1 MFQQIRLRT
10 AGVLMTVTLLLAA
23 CAGTPQTPSRPAPK
37 PETAPVVCPQL
48 QTPAPAAAACP
59 ACPAAPAC
67 AACPVC
73 PTVPAPEAKPL
84 PPKLQPAEWSALEGW
99 QDDDLRE
106 SLPAL
111 RASCSAVANKPGWGE
126 PCAALVMLDPNDR
139 GAVRAFYEAFF
150 RPWQLLNG
158 DGSDQGLI
166 TGYYEPLLKASRSRG
181 GAYRHAIHAVP
192 DDLLVI
198 DLSSI
203 NPDLKNMRLRGRLEG
218 RKVVPYWSRAELDAR
233 AAELDRKALFW
244 AADALDVFFLQVQ
257 GSGQV
262 ELPDG
267 SRVRVGYADQ
277 NGHPY
282 ASIGRWLVDQGE
294 LKLEQASMQGIRDWA
309 RANPSRVPALLAA
322 NPSYVFFRELP
333 IGKQAPGLP
342 EGPLGALGVPIA
354 GGRVVAVDPRAVP
367 LGAPVWLS
375 TTRPNSSQP
384 LRRLMMAQDTGGAIK
399 GGVRA
404 DFFWGFGPEAG
415 AQAGRMKQQGRM
427 WVLLPNGVTPGN

>member
-1 MFQQIRLRT
+1 MRFKSRAHQADCTDGVTGLQEAVHADPTQPT
-10 AGVLMTVTLLLAA
+10 AS
-23 CAGTPQTPSRPAPK
+23 AGTV
-37 PETAPVVCPQL
+37 E
-48 QTPAPAAAACP
+48 
-59 ACPAAPAC
+59 
-67 AACPVC
+67 
-73 PTVPAPEAKPL
+73 
-84 PPKLQPAEWSALEGW
+84 
-99 QDDDLRE
+99 
-106 SLPAL
+106 
-111 RASCSAVANKPGWGE
+111 
-126 PCAALVMLDPNDR
+126 
-139 GAVRAFYEAFF
+139 
-150 RPWQLLNG
+150 
-158 DGSDQGLI
+158 
-166 TGYYEPLLKASRSRG
+166 
-181 GAYRHAIHAVP
+181 
-192 DDLLVI
+192 
-198 DLSSI
+198 
-203 NPDLKNMRLRGRLEG
+203 
-218 RKVVPYWSRAELDAR
+218 
-233 AAELDRKALFW
+233 DRKALFW

-294 LKLEQASMQGIRDWA
+294 LKLEQASMQGIREWA

-399 GGVRA
+399 GIIVVEISGPSVSTMMGIVVDSVSEVVQIRGDDIEETPKFGAKLDTEYILGMAKTEGHVKILLDIDRVLTA
-404 DFFWGFGPEAG
+404 DELSLALK
-415 AQAGRMKQQGRM
+415 AA
-427 WVLLPNGVTPGN
+427 

>member
-1 MFQQIRLRT
+1 MFQQIRLRG
-10 AGVLMTVTLLLAA
+10 ASALICLSLLMAA
-23 CAGTPQTPSRPAPK
+23 CSGTPVTAPPIEQTPVAAPACP
-37 PETAPVVCPQL
+37 PAPVVPDKV
-48 QTPAPAAAACP
+48 CP
-59 ACPAAPAC
+59 ACPLCP
-67 AACPVC
+67 ACPVC
-73 PTVPAPEAKPL
+73 PAVPAPEAKPQQARLL
-84 PPKLQPAEWSALEGW
+84 PADWKQLDGW
-99 QDDDLRE
+99 QDDDVRE

-111 RASCSAVANKPGWGE
+111 RASCSALASRAGWR
-126 PCAALVMLDPNDR
+126 AACSALEGLDAGDR
-139 GAVRAFYEAFF
+139 DAVRAFYETHF
-150 RPWQLLNG
+150 RPWQLQNG
-158 DGSDQGLI
+158 DGSEQGLI
-166 TGYYEPLLKASRSRG
+166 TGYYEPLLKASRTRG
-181 GAYRHAIHAVP
+181 GAYTHPIHAVP

-198 DLSSI
+198 DLASV
-203 NPDLKNMRLRGRLEG
+203 NPDLKNMRLRGRIDG
-218 RKVVPYWSRAELDAR
+218 RKVVPYWSRAELDQR
-233 AAELDRKALFW
+233 AADLERKVLFW
-244 AADALDVFFLQVQ
+244 ATDALDVFFLQVQ

-309 RANPSRVPALLAA
+309 RAHPARVPQLLAA

-342 EGPLGALGVPIA
+342 EGPLGALGVPLA
-354 GGRVVAVDPRAVP
+354 GGRVIAVDPRSVP
-367 LGAPVWLS
+367 LGAPVWLD

-427 WVLLPNGVTPGN
+427 WVLLPDGITP

>member
-1 MFQQIRLRT
+1 MFQQIRR
-10 AGVLMTVTLLLAA
+10 GVRLALLASASALLAA
-23 CAGTPQTPSRPAPK
+23 CGSTPRPGPVS
-37 PETAPVVCPQL
+37 PPVVPSCPDV
-48 QTPAPAAAACP
+48 TPAAATPQVCP
-59 ACPAAPAC
+59 TCPTC

-73 PTVPAPEAKPL
+73 PPTAPVAEAKL
-84 PPKLQPAEWSALEGW
+84 PPKLIPAEWSALEGW
-99 QDDDLRE
+99 AEDDLRE
-106 SLPAL
+106 ALPAL
-111 RASCSAVANKPGWGE
+111 SASCSALAGRAEWRA
-126 PCAALVMLDPNDR
+126 PCAALGSLAQEDSA
-139 GAVRAFYEAFF
+139 AVRAFFESTF

-158 DGSDQGLI
+158 DGTDQGLV
-166 TGYYEPLLKASRSRG
+166 TGYYEPLLRASRTRSG
-181 GAYRHAIHAVP
+181 TYMHPIHAVP

-198 DLSSI
+198 DVAGLH
-203 NPDLKNMRLRGRLEG
+203 PDLKHLRLRGRIEG
-218 RKVVPYWSRAELDAR
+218 RKVVPYWSRSELEAR

-277 NGHPY
+277 NGHSY
-282 ASIGRWLVDQGE
+282 QSIGRWLVDQGE
-294 LKLEQASMQGIRDWA
+294 LRLEQASMQGIRQWA
-309 RANPSRVPALLAA
+309 RANPSRVATMMAA

-354 GGRVVAVDPRAVP
+354 GERVIAVDPRSVP
-367 LGAPVWLS
+367 LGAPVWLD
-375 TTRPNSSQP
+375 TTRPNSADP

-415 AQAGRMKQQGRM
+415 ALAGRMRQQGRI
-427 WVLLPNGVTPGN
+427 WVLLPVGVTPP

>member
-1 MFQQIRLRT
+1 MFQQIRLRC
-10 AGVLMTVTLLLAA
+10 AGVLICASLLLAA
-23 CAGTPQTPSRPAPK
+23 CSSAPK
-37 PETAPVVCPQL
+37 PAPRVEPAPVAAQPCPPA
-48 QTPAPAAAACP
+48 QTPAPQVCP
-59 ACPAAPAC
+59 
-67 AACPVC
+67 ACPVC
-73 PTVPAPEAKPL
+73 PVCPVCPPPPAPEAKPL
-84 PPKLQPAEWSALEGW
+84 PPKLVPADWAALDGWS
-99 QDDDLRE
+99 DDDLRE

-111 RASCSAVANKPGWGE
+111 RASCSAVANRPGWGE
-126 PCAALVMLDPNDR
+126 PCAALTSLDGADR
-139 GAVRAFYEAFF
+139 AAVRAFYESFF

-158 DGSDQGLI
+158 DGSDQGLV
-166 TGYYEPLLKASRSRG
+166 TGYYEPLLKANRTRG
-181 GAYRHAIHAVP
+181 GAYKYAIHAVP

-198 DLSSI
+198 DLASVH
-203 NPDLKNMRLRGRLEG
+203 PDLKNMRLRGRLDG
-218 RKVVPYWSRAELDAR
+218 RKVVPYWTRAELDAR

-244 AADALDVFFLQVQ
+244 AADAIDVFFLQVQ

-282 ASIGRWLVDQGE
+282 QSIGRWLVDQRE
-294 LKLEQASMQGIRDWA
+294 LKLEQASMQGIREWA
-309 RANPSRVPALLAA
+309 RANPSRVATMMAA

-354 GGRVVAVDPRAVP
+354 GGRVIAIDPRSVP
-367 LGAPVWLS
+367 LGAPVWLD

-415 AQAGRMKQQGRM
+415 AQAGKMKQQGRM

>member
-1 MFQQIRLRT
+1 MFQQIRLR
-10 AGVLMTVTLLLAA
+10 AASALICLSLLLAA
-23 CAGTPQTPSRPAPK
+23 CASAPK
-37 PETAPVVCPQL
+37 PAPQAE
-48 QTPAPAAAACP
+48 PAPMATP
-59 ACPAAPAC
+59 ACPPAAVVPDRVCPVCPLC

-73 PTVPAPEAKPL
+73 PAVPAPEAKPQPARL
-84 PPKLQPAEWSALEGW
+84 LPAEWNQLDGW
-99 QDDDLRE
+99 LDDDVRE

-111 RASCSAVANKPGWGE
+111 RASCSALANRSGWSAA
-126 PCAALVMLDPNDR
+126 CAALDTLDGADR
-139 GAVRAFYEAFF
+139 SAVRAFYELHF
-150 RPWQLLNG
+150 RPWLLQNG
-158 DGSDQGLI
+158 DGSEQGLI
-166 TGYYEPLLKASRSRG
+166 TGYYEPLLKASRTRG
-181 GAYRHAIHAVP
+181 GTYTHPIHAVP

-198 DLSSI
+198 DLASI
-203 NPDLKNMRLRGRLEG
+203 NPDLKNMRLRGRIEG
-218 RKVVPYWSRAELDAR
+218 RKVVPYWSRAELDQR
-233 AAELDRKALFW
+233 AGELERKVLFW

-309 RANPSRVPALLAA
+309 RAHPARVPQLLAA

-342 EGPLGALGVPIA
+342 EGPLGALGVPLA
-354 GGRVVAVDPRAVP
+354 GGRVIAVDPRSVP
-367 LGAPVWLS
+367 LGAPVWLD

-427 WVLLPNGVTPGN
+427 WVLLPNGVAPGN

>member
-1 MFQQIRLRT
+1 MFQQIRLRS
-10 AGVLMTVTLLLAA
+10 AGVLICASLLLAA
-23 CAGTPQTPSRPAPK
+23 CSSTPKPAPRVE
-37 PETAPVVCPQL
+37 PAPVAAPACP
-48 QTPAPAAAACP
+48 PAPPPVPQSCP
-59 ACPAAPAC
+59 ACPAC

-73 PTVPAPEAKPL
+73 PPPPPPAPEAKPL
-84 PPKLQPAEWSALEGW
+84 PPKLVAADWAALEGW
-99 QDDDLRE
+99 SDDDLRE
-106 SLPAL
+106 SLPSL

-126 PCAALVMLDPNDR
+126 PCAALTMLDAADR
-139 GAVRAFYEAFF
+139 AAVRAFYESFF

-158 DGSDQGLI
+158 DGSDQGLV
-166 TGYYEPLLKASRSRG
+166 TGYYEPLLKASRTRG
-181 GAYRHAIHAVP
+181 GAYKYAIHAVP

-198 DLSSI
+198 DLASVH
-203 NPDLKNMRLRGRLEG
+203 PDLKNMRLRGRLDG
-218 RKVVPYWSRAELDAR
+218 RKVVPYWTRAELDAR

-244 AADALDVFFLQVQ
+244 AADAIDVFFLQVQ

-282 ASIGRWLVDQGE
+282 QSIGRWLVDQGE
-294 LKLEQASMQGIRDWA
+294 LKLEQASMQGIREWA
-309 RANPSRVPALLAA
+309 RANPSRVATMMAA

-354 GGRVVAVDPRAVP
+354 GGRVIAIDPRSVP
-367 LGAPVWLS
+367 LGAPVWLD

-415 AQAGRMKQQGRM
+415 AQAGKMKQQGRM